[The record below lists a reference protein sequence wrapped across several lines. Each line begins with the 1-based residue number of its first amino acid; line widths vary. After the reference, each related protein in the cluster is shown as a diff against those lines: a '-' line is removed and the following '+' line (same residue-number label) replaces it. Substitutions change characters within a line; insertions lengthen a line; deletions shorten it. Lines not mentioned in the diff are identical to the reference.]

1 MALLQD
7 DEEVTIVQA
16 TNCNRSYAAKGESL
30 GADFESLVIDFK
42 DMPIGSIQ
50 ARWSGATTPGGTF
63 KTYVSNF
70 PDVASFDPLG
80 TELDC
85 GTILVDRAAG
95 STILLLNRDRVAF
108 RYALVRYTAGS
119 TVGGTVDLVAIG
131 KKT

>member
-1 MALLQD
+1 M
-7 DEEVTIVQA
+7 IVQA
-16 TNCNRSYAAKGESL
+16 TNCNRTYAAKDQSL
-30 GADFESLVIDFK
+30 AADFVSDVIDFK

-50 ARWSGATTPGGTF
+50 ARWTGVLTPGGTF

-85 GTILVDRAAG
+85 GTITLDRAAG
-95 STILLLNRDRVAF
+95 STIILLNRDRIAF

-119 TVGGTVDLVAIG
+119 TTAGTVDLVAIG